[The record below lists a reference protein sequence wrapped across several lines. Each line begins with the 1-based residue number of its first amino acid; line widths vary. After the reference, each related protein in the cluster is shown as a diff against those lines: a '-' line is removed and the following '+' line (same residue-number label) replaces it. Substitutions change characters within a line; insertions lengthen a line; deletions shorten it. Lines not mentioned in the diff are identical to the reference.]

1 MVAREL
7 AGKVG
12 GEIDEFFLP
21 RNFNKHCTGCF
32 TCFQTELSKCPH
44 YKELEPLEKAGKQ
57 GCNRRAKMWFYL
69 MRMAHKHFAPME
81 PDYGYWEERGWHGK
95 KRPWK

>member
-7 AGKVG
+7 ADKVG

-21 RNFNKHCTGCF
+21 RNFKKHCTGCF

-44 YKELEPLEKAGKQ
+44 YKELEPLEKALQ
-57 GCNRRAKMWFYL
+57 ISSSWQVRFMYTMLPVR
-69 MRMAHKHFAPME
+69 
-81 PDYGYWEERGWHGK
+81 
-95 KRPWK
+95 